1 MSVRSKNVG
10 RNVSADQYL
19 DENGL
24 LYLWQKMKE
33 VFASKNETIT
43 DVDWDAIKNK
53 PDLVLK
59 TVYDAFV
66 TSITNR
72 VDSAES
78 DISTRPTIDQMNTA
92 ISNAVSSVYRYVGSV
107 ASYSN
112 LPTENLSNGGVY
124 NVRDT
129 DMNYAWVASD
139 EGGYWDPLGS
149 TFSIEP
155 IPNEVIQSI
164 VDGTYAENRNL
175 ASFWV

>member
-1 MSVRSKNVG
+1 MSVRSKSVG
-10 RNVSADQYL
+10 RNTTVDQYL

-33 VFASKNETIT
+33 VFASKDETIT
-43 DVDWDAIKNK
+43 NVDWNDVQNK

-66 TSITNR
+66 TTITNQ
-72 VDSAES
+72 VSSVES
-78 DISTRPTIDQMNTA
+78 DISTRPTTDQMNTA

-112 LPTENLSNGGVY
+112 LPTENLTGGDVY

-129 DMNYAWVASD
+129 DMNYAWVAAE

-164 VDGTYAENRNL
+164 VDGTYGTERRL
-175 ASFWV
+175 ASFWE